1 MSLLPASPAQA
12 VAAGMLILLT
22 GALFLALFRLMRG
35 PSRPDRVIALDLM
48 AMTILGIIGAYS
60 IATGETAY
68 LDAAIILSLI
78 GFLSTV
84 GFARYIEKAT
94 LPRAEDRDA

>member
-1 MSLLPASPAQA
+1 MNLPLALAAQP
-12 VAAGMLILLT
+12 VATAMLAALT
-22 GALFLALFRLMRG
+22 VALFLALFRLMRG

-48 AMTILGIIGAYS
+48 SMLIIGVIGAYS
-60 IATGETAY
+60 IATGQTAY
-68 LDAAIILSLI
+68 LDAAIIIALI

-84 GFARYIEKAT
+84 GFARYIEKST

>member
-1 MSLLPASPAQA
+1 MSLPATSMA
-12 VAAGMLILLT
+12 VLVLGLLT
-22 GALFLALFRLMRG
+22 VALFLALFRLMRG

-48 AMTILGIIGAYS
+48 SMTILGIIGAYS
-60 IATGETAY
+60 IATGQTEY

-94 LPRAEDRDA
+94 LPRAEGPDA